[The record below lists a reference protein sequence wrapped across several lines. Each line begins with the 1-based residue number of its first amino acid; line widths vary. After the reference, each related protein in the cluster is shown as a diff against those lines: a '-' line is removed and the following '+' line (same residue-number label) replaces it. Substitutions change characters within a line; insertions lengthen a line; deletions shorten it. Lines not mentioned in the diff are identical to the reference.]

1 MVDEPSP
8 PPEENEDN
16 NEVYP
21 FMDAAASGGVQIVI
35 RAGWAD
41 NDNGDVQGLPVVNYQ
56 GSAGSPAATSAFETA
71 LEWYRDTVSAIARQ
85 QANATE
91 EQTND

>member
-8 PPEENEDN
+8 PPEEDESNGKI
-16 NEVYP
+16 YP
-21 FMDAAASGGVQIVI
+21 FMDAAANGGAQIII

-56 GSAGSPAATSAFETA
+56 GSAGSQAAMSAFETA
-71 LEWYRDTVSAIARQ
+71 LEWYKDTVSAIARQ
-85 QANATE
+85 QANTTE